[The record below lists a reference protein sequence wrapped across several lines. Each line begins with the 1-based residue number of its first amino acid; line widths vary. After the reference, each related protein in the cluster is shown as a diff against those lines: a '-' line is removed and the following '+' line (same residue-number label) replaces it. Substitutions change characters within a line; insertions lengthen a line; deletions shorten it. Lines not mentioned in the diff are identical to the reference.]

1 LVVNGDGHD
10 RVIGAGA
17 ARLDRCRRGRPSSA
31 GWGDTPGSD
40 VQTVRVTH
48 VAYRFRPQLT
58 RPVMVCAFAGWND
71 GGEAATTA
79 VRTLRSQWG
88 ARRFAEIDPEEFYDF
103 QVNRPTVRLVEGST
117 RRIYWPASRFF
128 SARINDRDAIVF
140 VGVEPNVRW
149 RTYAGSILQVCTD
162 FDVSL
167 LVTLGAFLAD
177 VPHTRPAPVNAASED
192 PDWLAKP
199 GVLAARY
206 EGPTGIVGV
215 VNAAAARANLPAV
228 SLWAAAPHYLPQ
240 SRNPKVALAL
250 LESLRDLTGLEV
262 DTGEIELAARVFE
275 REVSEAIEEDGN
287 LAAYVSRLEEAS
299 EVMGDD
305 EDEDEALQAA
315 SGDDIAAELERFLR
329 EHNGSTED

>member
-1 LVVNGDGHD
+1 M
-10 RVIGAGA
+10 
-17 ARLDRCRRGRPSSA
+17 
-31 GWGDTPGSD
+31 
-40 VQTVRVTH
+40 RVTH
-48 VAYRFRPQLT
+48 VDYRT
-58 RPVMVCAFAGWND
+58 RPDLSKPVMICAFAGWND

-88 ARRFAEIDPEEFYDF
+88 ARRFAEIDPEEFFDF
-103 QVNRPTVRLVEGST
+103 QVNRPTVRLVEGAT
-117 RRIYWPASRFF
+117 RRVDWPASRFF

-140 VGVEPNVRW
+140 VGVEPNLRW
-149 RTYAGSILQVCTD
+149 RTYAGAILEVCSD
-162 FDVSL
+162 MDVSL

-192 PDWLAKP
+192 EEWLARP
-199 GVLAARY
+199 GVVPARY

-215 VNAAAARANLPAV
+215 LNSAAARAGVPSL

-250 LESLRDLTGLEV
+250 LEGLRDLTGLEI

-287 LAAYVSRLEEAS
+287 LSAYVRRLEEAA
-299 EVMGDD
+299 EAIGTDD
-305 EDEDEALQAA
+305 DDDDASSLEAA
-315 SGDDIAAELERFLR
+315 SGEDIAAELERFLR